1 MSFLRLRFLS
11 MRVPT
16 TQPSIRA
23 MTPSSAF
30 TSPYAERIISRIGQP
45 EIIRA
50 QMATTMPRRK
60 EANLPSTHCQ
70 RNSPLDTAPMNAPAS
85 MPMTVSTGP
94 ERADTDIS
102 MALWNTVWYS
112 CASISLPWHTRQT
125 PYASGWEK
133 PNITWATTAT
143 VAIMMPAVTALILIF
158 FILSFRYLPRSF
170 FSMPFST
177 LGV

>member
-1 MSFLRLRFLS
+1 MS

-50 QMATTMPRRK
+50 QIATTMPRRK

-70 RNSPLDTAPMNAPAS
+70 RNSPLVKYRAY
-85 MPMTVSTGP
+85 
-94 ERADTDIS
+94 ERARKYAYDGQRAGAGRIPTD
-102 MALWNTVWYS
+102 
-112 CASISLPWHTRQT
+112 PW
-125 PYASGWEK
+125 PYGIPSGIAVPAYPCRGTQDRRRMPRGGEK
-133 PNITWATTAT
+133 PNITWAATAT